1 MGVNKVVVGDEV
13 KLDLTSDTVTTDTL
27 LAGVTAHDKSGLQI
41 TGTASGGIDYNA
53 KPQITFDGKW
63 SGWYIEFY
71 GGVPYWE
78 AQFFSS
84 GTLSVSGSYVGDAHG
99 IGGGGSAYNPSS
111 SSGGD
116 RGATAIQR
124 NITLSGSLA
133 ITIGAGVG
141 ARAYSTG
148 GTTSLGNLLSCTGGR
163 SAAGSGT
170 RPSASR
176 GDVLRRF
183 DDAGHAADAGS
194 DGTSAAYSSGVGTGG
209 MMHWRGMPQCGE
221 GYGAGGGVAYPDNYQ
236 YYFLAGH
243 SGVLI
248 IRVLVK

>member
-63 SGWYIEFY
+63 SNWYIEFY
-71 GGVPYWE
+71 DGVPYWE
-78 AQFFSS
+78 AVFHSS
-84 GTLSVSGSYVGDAHG
+84 GILSVSGSYVADAHG
-99 IGGGGSAYNPSS
+99 IGGGGSAYSYS
-111 SSGGD
+111 VSYGGD

-124 NITLSGSLA
+124 NIALSGNLA

-141 ARAYSTG
+141 ARTTGTG
-148 GTTSLGNLLSCTGGR
+148 GTTSLGSLLSCAGGQ
-163 SAAGSGT
+163 SAAGGGT
-170 RPSASR
+170 RPSVSR

-183 DDAGHAADAGS
+183 DDVGHASDVGT
-194 DGTSAAYSSGVGTGG
+194 DGTSVPFGTAFGSGGI
-209 MMHWRGMPQCGE
+209 MHWRGMPQCGE
-221 GYGAGGGVAYPDNYQ
+221 GYGAGGGIAYPGNYQ
-236 YYFLAGH
+236 YYYLAGH
-243 SGVLI
+243 PGVLI
-248 IRVLVK
+248 IRIAV